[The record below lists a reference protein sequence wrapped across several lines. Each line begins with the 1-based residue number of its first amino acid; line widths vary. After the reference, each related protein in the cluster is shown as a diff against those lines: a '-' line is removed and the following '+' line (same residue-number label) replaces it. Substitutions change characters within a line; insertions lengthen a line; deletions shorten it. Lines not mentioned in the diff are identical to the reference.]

1 MKRFVSAVL
10 LCAAVAAFAQ
20 DGQAP
25 QGASGFTTPRVDFG
39 IVVSDM
45 GKAKA
50 FYEQG
55 LGLTE
60 TRSFDAPGEVGV
72 ATGLSDNLPFT
83 VHVLQIGDGT
93 DATQVKLLEVP
104 GTRSHRPDN
113 SFLHSSYGIRYLT
126 FYVSDLA
133 GSLERLAGQ
142 GTKPLGQGVV
152 ALPESVAPGMGIAVV
167 RDPDG
172 NFVEL
177 VGAYGKE

>member
-1 MKRFVSAVL
+1 MRRFGVAVL

-20 DGQAP
+20 DGEAP
-25 QGASGFTTPRVDFG
+25 EARKGYTSARVDFG
-39 IVVSDM
+39 IMVSDIA
-45 GKAKA
+45 KAKA

-60 TRSFDAPGEVGV
+60 TRSFEAPGEVGA

-83 VHVLQIGDGT
+83 VHVLQIGDGA

-104 GTRSHRPDN
+104 GTRPHRPDN

-142 GTKPLGQGVV
+142 GVKPLGQGAV

-177 VGAYGKE
+177 VGAYEK